1 MLRWILLLVAM
12 AAFGM
17 AFRTDSPGMLAGT
30 LLVGFIALV
39 SGFFGFVAARVG
51 GVAEGQSSREIEL
64 LMRARKRD
72 ARQGDDG
79 TAAVMASGT
88 MAGGRQRDPDGDDG
102 GKGGDG
108 AASGSAARRGRASSG
123 E

>member
-102 GKGGDG
+102 GNGGDG
-108 AASGSAARRGRASSG
+108 GGG
-123 E
+123 DGGGGDGGGGGGD

>member
-12 AAFGM
+12 VAFGM

-79 TAAVMASGT
+79 SAALMASGT
-88 MAGGRQRDPDGDDG
+88 VGGGRHRDADGNDAG
-102 GKGGDG
+102 NGGDG
-108 AASGSAARRGRASSG
+108 GDGG
-123 E
+123 GGGGD

>member
-1 MLRWILLLVAM
+1 VLRWILLLVAM
-12 AAFGM
+12 LAFGM
-17 AFRTDSPGMLAGT
+17 AFRTDSPGMLAAA

-64 LMRARKRD
+64 LMRQRKRA

-79 TAAVMASGT
+79 ASGVMAAGAG
-88 MAGGRQRDPDGDDG
+88 AGGRHRDPDGDG
-102 GKGGDG
+102 GGDG
-108 AASGSAARRGRASSG
+108 GGNDGGGDGGGGGSD
-123 E
+123 

>member
-12 AAFGM
+12 LAFGM
-17 AFRTDSPGMLAGT
+17 AFRTDSPGMLAAA

-64 LMRARKRD
+64 LMRQRQRA

-79 TAAVMASGT
+79 STSVMASGAV
-88 MAGGRQRDPDGDDG
+88 AGGRPRDPDGDGGNDG
-102 GKGGDG
+102 GGDG
-108 AASGSAARRGRASSG
+108 GGGGGGSD
-123 E
+123 